1 MKKIS
6 NPAAYYSRLQQLA
19 EVNKSGVKESKNRGI
34 GTLIDY
40 RKSVDG
46 TSYGIVKEN
55 HHYYIKKAGLK
66 ENPDASDFAYIGG
79 MENITEYQ
87 YKSLAEADKKRNM
100 MLHVINESATI
111 ITNKSKTKVV
121 KEDVVDDKIKSMEH
135 SASKL
140 DGATAAKK
148 QANAAPAPE
157 IPDLADDQPIP
168 DGEEPAEEPVDGAEG
183 GLDAEEP
190 AEAQTDDKEFD
201 DIMSDLAKGTEK
213 INNKELTK
221 PQVESIFNT
230 IVTAIKPGLAQFDV
244 DEREKL
250 AEPVI
255 KAEDVDGAS
264 DLENNMPD
272 DEESLDLAEGDED
285 LESVRTTL
293 KSFNDQR
300 IANGKEG
307 FDVEEMIQKYFT
319 NNTEGVQTEN
329 EEENTDEMKC
339 NECGTFGQY
348 AESRGYSKKAL
359 VEADNDVKASIISGY
374 INAFNEG
381 KNNGDAKVISVLA
394 KRAIVESLV
403 NDYGHKH
410 YVETQ
415 LNPQLKTLNETTY
428 KSRVKLLS
436 EEFEISKTGVEGGN
450 ANNLDT
456 EELKK
461 LVSKVGDPEKA
472 KQMLQDLVG
481 TSMNETEMDEIFGLG
496 DKLGA
501 AGDTVKA
508 GYNAVK
514 DKYNQN
520 LKTRQDATAARKAE
534 ADRIAAEK
542 AEAERQ
548 AKLSGARDVS
558 IQTIQQ
564 PAQSLV
570 DEIKA
575 LNANRVE
582 RGKTELPADSLFRS
596 MANQVKTGSAVDLS
610 KSKKGW
616 TDESKGLPTGTVEV
630 QPNMLQEVED
640 DDLENELPDDVELG
654 DDMGDDAVETPEDD
668 TLDLGINMEEP
679 EMDAPEMGFA
689 PDSANMGF
697 ETPDHSGVSI
707 VDVNVDGNNKTVN
720 IKLNEALKALKATS
734 NALANAKGG
743 SAKPA
748 AVTATNTKGT
758 KQEKTGGVALVN
770 AKGGS
775 AKPAAVTATNTK
787 GTKQEKTDGVA
798 LANNK
803 GSAKATAKA
812 IDETALV
819 DAKGSAKASAKPLGE
834 TKKPSAGLTKDEK
847 SKTVKDAKAGKD
859 IGKAGKGFEK
869 VADKAAKE
877 YGSKEAGN
885 KVAAAAMWKA
895 KAKSKAKVNES
906 EEKTKNYIRAKLEEL
921 AGFRKPMLNESK
933 KSPALKKLDE
943 MITIEYNKSK

>member
-46 TSYGIVKEN
+46 TSYGIIKEN

-66 ENPDASDFAYIGG
+66 ENPNASDFAYIGG

-121 KEDVVDDKIKSMEH
+121 KEDVVDDKIKSMSH
-135 SASKL
+135 TASKL

-148 QANAAPAPE
+148 QANSAPAPQ

-168 DGEEPAEEPVDGAEG
+168 DGEEPIEEPVDGEEG
-183 GLDAEEP
+183 AIDTEEP
-190 AEAQTDDKEFD
+190 VEGEDKEFE
-201 DIMSDLAKGTEK
+201 DIQSDLGKAVEK
-213 INNKELTK
+213 IQNKELTK
-221 PQVESIFNT
+221 QQVKTVLNSI
-230 IVTAIKPGLAQFDV
+230 ISAVKPGLAQFEV
-244 DEREKL
+244 EEREDI
-250 AEPVI
+250 AEPII
-255 KAEDVDGAS
+255 KAEDIDGAS
-264 DLENNMPD
+264 DLENTMPAD
-272 DEESLDLAEGDED
+272 DEDSLDLAEGDED

-329 EEENTDEMKC
+329 EEDNTDEMKC

-359 VEADNDVKASIISGY
+359 IEADNDVKASIISGY
-374 INAFNEG
+374 INAFNEN
-381 KNNGDAKVISVLA
+381 KNHGDAKVISVLA

-403 NDYGHKH
+403 NDYGHKN

-415 LNPQLKTLNETTY
+415 LKPQLKTLNETTY
-428 KSRVKLLS
+428 KSRIKLLS
-436 EEFEISKTGVEGGN
+436 EEFEIGKTGTEGGN
-450 ANNLDT
+450 ATDNVDT

-564 PAQSLV
+564 HAQALV

-640 DDLENELPDDVELG
+640 DDLENELPDDIEVDG
-654 DDMGDDAVETPEDD
+654 DDEMGGEEIETPEDD
-668 TLDLGINMEEP
+668 TLDMEMGDD
-679 EMDAPEMGFA
+679 EMGLDTPEMGFA
-689 PDSANMGF
+689 PDSTNMGI
-697 ETPDHSGVSI
+697 DKGGGGNSA
-707 VDVNVDGNNKTVN
+707 VDVSVDGNNKTVN
-720 IKLNEALKALKATS
+720 IK
-734 NALANAKGG
+734 
-743 SAKPA
+743 
-748 AVTATNTKGT
+748 
-758 KQEKTGGVALVN
+758 
-770 AKGGS
+770 
-775 AKPAAVTATNTK
+775 
-787 GTKQEKTDGVA
+787 
-798 LANNK
+798 
-803 GSAKATAKA
+803 
-812 IDETALV
+812 
-819 DAKGSAKASAKPLGE
+819 
-834 TKKPSAGLTKDEK
+834 
-847 SKTVKDAKAGKD
+847 
-859 IGKAGKGFEK
+859 
-869 VADKAAKE
+869 
-877 YGSKEAGN
+877 
-885 KVAAAAMWKA
+885 
-895 KAKSKAKVNES
+895 
-906 EEKTKNYIRAKLEEL
+906 
-921 AGFRKPMLNESK
+921 
-933 KSPALKKLDE
+933 
-943 MITIEYNKSK
+943 

>member
-6 NPAAYYSRLQQLA
+6 NPAAFYSRLQQLA

-66 ENPDASDFAYIGG
+66 ENPDASDFTYIGG

-111 ITNKSKTKVV
+111 TSNKGKTKILKEDVV
-121 KEDVVDDKIKSMEH
+121 DEDVVDDKIKSMSH
-135 SASKL
+135 TANKL

-148 QANAAPAPE
+148 QAMATPNPE
-157 IPDLADDQPIP
+157 VPDLADDQPIP
-168 DGEEPAEEPVDGAEG
+168 DGEEPETGEEG

-190 AEAQTDDKEFD
+190 IQDQTDDEEFN

-230 IVTAIKPGLAQFDV
+230 IVSAIKPGLAQFDV

-264 DLENNMPD
+264 DLENTMPAD
-272 DEESLDLAEGDED
+272 DEESLDLAEADED
-285 LESVRTTL
+285 LDGIRASLE
-293 KSFNDQR
+293 KIKGEKQ
-300 IANGKEG
+300 AKGEEG
-307 FDVEEMIQKYFT
+307 FDVEEMLQKYFT
-319 NNTEGVQTEN
+319 NNTNKLQVEN
-329 EEENTDEMKC
+329 EEDNTDEMKC

-381 KNNGDAKVISVLA
+381 KNHGDAKVISVLA
-394 KRAIVESLV
+394 KRAIVESLI
-403 NDYGHKH
+403 NDYGHAN

-415 LNPQLKTLNETTY
+415 LKPQLKTLNEASY

-436 EEFEISKTGVEGGN
+436 EEFQIGTTGIEGGTSAETTDN
-450 ANNLDT
+450 

-472 KQMLQDLVG
+472 KEMLKDLVG
-481 TSMNETEMDEIFGLG
+481 SSMNETEMDEIFGLG
-496 DKLGA
+496 DKFGA
-501 AGDTVKA
+501 AKDTVSN
-508 GYNAVK
+508 GINAVK

-520 LKTRQDATAARKAE
+520 LKTRQDATAAKKAE

-548 AKLSGARDVS
+548 AQLSGARDVS
-558 IQTIQQ
+558 VQTIQQ
-564 PAQSLV
+564 HAQALV
-570 DEIKA
+570 DEIKS
-575 LNANRVE
+575 LNANRVA
-582 RGKTELPADSLFRS
+582 RNKAELPADSLFRS
-596 MANQVKTGSAVDLS
+596 MANQVKSGAAVDLS

-630 QPNMLQEVED
+630 QPNMLQEIED
-640 DDLENELPDDVELG
+640 DDLENEMPDDIEVGG
-654 DDMGDDAVETPEDD
+654 DEEMGTEPEMGDESALDAPEGEDD
-668 TLDLGINMEEP
+668 DIETLDLGMDMEEP
-679 EMDAPEMGFA
+679 EMGAPEIGFA
-689 PDSANMGF
+689 PDSANLGF
-697 ETPDHSGVSI
+697 DSGVGGSTSAI
-707 VDVNVDGNNKTVN
+707 DVSVDGNNKTVN
-720 IKLNEALKALKATS
+720 IKLNEALSAIKAAGT
-734 NALANAKGG
+734 ALAKANGG
-743 SAKPA
+743 KAKPA
-748 AVTATNTKGT
+748 AVTNTNTKAS
-758 KQEKTGGVALVN
+758 KQEKTGG
-770 AKGGS
+770 
-775 AKPAAVTATNTK
+775 T
-787 GTKQEKTDGVA
+787 A
-798 LANNK
+798 LAGAK

-812 IDETALV
+812 
-819 DAKGSAKASAKPLGE
+819 
-834 TKKPSAGLTKDEK
+834 
-847 SKTVKDAKAGKD
+847 
-859 IGKAGKGFEK
+859 
-869 VADKAAKE
+869 
-877 YGSKEAGN
+877 
-885 KVAAAAMWKA
+885 
-895 KAKSKAKVNES
+895 VNES
-906 EEKTKNYIRAKLEEL
+906 EEKTKKYIRAKLEEL

-943 MITIEYNKSK
+943 MITIEYNRSK

>member
-1 MKKIS
+1 M
-6 NPAAYYSRLQQLA
+6 
-19 EVNKSGVKESKNRGI
+19 NKSGIKESKNRGI

-40 RKSVDG
+40 KKSVDG

-66 ENPDASDFAYIGG
+66 ENPDASDFTYIGG

-87 YKSLAEADKKRNM
+87 YHSLAEADKKRNM
-100 MLHVINESATI
+100 MLHVINEAVTI
-111 ITNKSKTKVV
+111 TANKSKTKIIKENTVV
-121 KEDVVDDKIKSMEH
+121 EDVVDDKIKSMGH
-135 SASKL
+135 TASKL

-148 QANAAPAPE
+148 QANAAPAPAPQ

-168 DGEEPAEEPVDGAEG
+168 DSEEPIPSGGEAPV
-183 GLDAEEP
+183 DAEEP
-190 AEAQTDDKEFD
+190 AQDQTDDKEFD
-201 DIMSDLAKGTEK
+201 DIMSDLGKGTEK

-221 PQVESIFNT
+221 PQVKTILNSI
-230 IVTAIKPGLAQFDV
+230 ISAVKPGLAQFEV
-244 DEREKL
+244 EEREEI
-250 AEPVI
+250 AEPII
-255 KAEDVDGAS
+255 KAEDVDGAT
-264 DLENNMPD
+264 DLENTMP
-272 DEESLDLAEGDED
+272 DEESLDLAEGDD
-285 LESVRTTL
+285 DTIGSLN
-293 KSFNDQR
+293 KICNDPNK
-300 IANGKEG
+300 AKEIY
-307 FDVEEMIQKYFT
+307 EKYFT
-319 NNTEGVQTEN
+319 GNSNELQEEN
-329 EEENTDEMKC
+329 DEENTDEMKC

-359 VEADNDVKASIISGY
+359 VEADNDVKTSIISGY

-394 KRAIVESLV
+394 KKAIVESLV

-415 LNPQLKTLNETTY
+415 LKPQLKTLNEATY
-428 KSRVKLLS
+428 KSRIKLLN
-436 EEFEISKTGVEGGN
+436 EEFEIGKTGIEGEKTSDV
-450 ANNLDT
+450 DT

-472 KQMLQDLVG
+472 KQMLKDLIG

-520 LKTRQDATAARKAE
+520 LKTRQDATAAKKAE

-564 PAQSLV
+564 HAQSLV

-640 DDLENELPDDVELG
+640 DDLENEMPDDIEVGGEEI
-654 DDMGDDAVETPEDD
+654 DTPEMETPEDD
-668 TLDLGINMEEP
+668 VENLDLGIDMGTP
-679 EMDAPEMGFA
+679 ETSTPNMGFV

-697 ETPDHSGVSI
+697 EAPDHSGI
-707 VDVNVDGNNKTVN
+707 NILDVNVDGNNKTVN
-720 IKLNEALKALKATS
+720 IKLNEALKALKATT

-748 AVTATNTKGT
+748 AVTNSNTKAT
-758 KQEKTGGVALVN
+758 KQEKTGGTAVVN

-775 AKPAAVTATNTK
+775 AKPATVTATNTKASKQEKTGGTALAKASGGSGKPASVTATNTKATKQEKTGGTALAKANGGKAKPAAVTATNTK
-787 GTKQEKTDGVA
+787 ATKQEKTGGTA

-812 IDETALV
+812 
-819 DAKGSAKASAKPLGE
+819 
-834 TKKPSAGLTKDEK
+834 
-847 SKTVKDAKAGKD
+847 
-859 IGKAGKGFEK
+859 
-869 VADKAAKE
+869 
-877 YGSKEAGN
+877 
-885 KVAAAAMWKA
+885 
-895 KAKSKAKVNES
+895 VNES
-906 EEKTKNYIRAKLEEL
+906 ELKTKKYIRAKLEEL

-933 KSPALKKLDE
+933 KSPSLKKLDE
-943 MITIEYNKSK
+943 LIKAEYDKTK